1 MTGTPP
7 PQSIRRPMARLLAR
21 LSEIFHHPGGWE
33 WAALIVGGLEIS
45 RGALVFWWGAGA
57 LHPTFPAEAA
67 SVSMPIEFSRWV
79 FLFSG
84 IWLVIATIAGRLVAV
99 RIGAMVSMFILA
111 STAVI
116 YFGLQP
122 PYRLYIQGATH
133 AILAV
138 TAALIYVAAGDAR
151 GARR

>member
-1 MTGTPP
+1 MIGTPP
-7 PQSIRRPMARLLAR
+7 PQPIRGPMARLLAR

-45 RGALVFWWGAGA
+45 RGVLVFWWGESA
-57 LHPTFPAEAA
+57 LHPTFPAEAE
-67 SVSMPIEFSRWV
+67 SGGMPFEFSRWV

-84 IWLVIATIAGRLVAV
+84 IWLVIATSAGQL
-99 RIGAMVSMFILA
+99 GALRTGARVTTVILA

-133 AILAV
+133 ASLAV